1 MKNSIHKYFSDTI
14 LSFTS
19 KQSKLFSFNFDGL
32 LDLFYPHRCPS
43 CNIPCKK
50 PEIFCPTCRVGIEP
64 IVEPLCPRCFI
75 PYESGESHLC
85 NSCRLNPPPFERAV
99 AVFRYGGEIA
109 TAIQKYK
116 YGGQVHLGRPLGS
129 LLRHHL
135 KALNP
140 EIITPV
146 PLDPV
151 RLSRRGFN
159 QSFFLIK
166 GAARKT
172 NSRLIPRLL
181 MRVHRGSPQASK
193 TISERKKLK
202 SSVFGVRYPK
212 LIKNR
217 RVLLVDDVMTT
228 GATARACS
236 QAIIKAGAES
246 VSVLVLARTVR

>member
-1 MKNSIHKYFSDTI
+1 MKKIFHKYFSETI
-14 LSFTS
+14 FSLSS
-19 KQSKLFSFNFDGL
+19 KQSKSFSFNFEGL

-50 PEIFCPTCRVGIEP
+50 PEIFCPTCRESIEP

-75 PYESGESHLC
+75 PYERGDSHLC
-85 NSCRLNPPPFERAV
+85 NSCRLNPPPFKRAV

-109 TAIQKYK
+109 TAIQKFK
-116 YGGQVHLGRPLGS
+116 YSGQVHLGIPLGS

-135 KALNP
+135 EALNP

-146 PLDPV
+146 PLDPA
-151 RLSRRGFN
+151 RLSGRGFN

-166 GAARKT
+166 GATRKT
-172 NSRLIPRLL
+172 KSRIIPRLL
-181 MRVHRGSPQASK
+181 MRLHRGSPQAAK

-202 SSVFGVRYPK
+202 SSVFAVRYPK
-212 LIKNR
+212 LIRNR

-228 GATARACS
+228 GATATACS
-236 QAIIKAGAES
+236 RAIIKAGAES

>member
-1 MKNSIHKYFSDTI
+1 MKKIFHKHFSETI
-14 LSFTS
+14 LSFSRKHS
-19 KQSKLFSFNFDGL
+19 KSFSFNFDGL

-43 CNIPCKK
+43 CNMPCKK

-75 PYESGESHLC
+75 PYESGETHLC

-109 TAIQKYK
+109 TAIQKFK
-116 YGGQVHLGRPLGS
+116 YSGQVHLGKSLGS

-140 EIITPV
+140 DIITPV
-146 PLDPV
+146 PLDPA
-151 RLSRRGFN
+151 RLSVRGFN

-166 GAARKT
+166 GATHKT
-172 NSRLIPRLL
+172 KSHVLPRLL
-181 MRVHRGSPQASK
+181 VRLRRGSPQAAK

-202 SSVFGVRYPK
+202 PSVFAVRYPK
-212 LIKNR
+212 LIRNHK
-217 RVLLVDDVMTT
+217 VLLVDDVMTT

-236 QAIIKAGAES
+236 QAIIQAGAES